1 MSAFLTLD
9 AARAAAYHLYFPHH
23 RINEGLQPYT
33 VTDYFFYDTSEPNYD
48 VDITS
53 VSDKRIRAFFWYVS
67 QFGAGNL
74 KYVGPEPDQ
83 ERLKRQLENNAERIA
98 KGETIY
104 ERFRRLSESMS
115 F

>member
-1 MSAFLTLD
+1 MSAFITLD

-23 RINEGLQPYT
+23 RIHEGLQPYT
-33 VTDYFFYDTSEPNYD
+33 VTDYLFYDTSEPNYE

-53 VSDKRIRAFFWYVS
+53 VSDKRIRAYSWYVS
-67 QFGAGNL
+67 QIGPGNL

-83 ERLKRQLENNAERIA
+83 ETLNRRLERNAERIA
-98 KGETIY
+98 KGEKIY